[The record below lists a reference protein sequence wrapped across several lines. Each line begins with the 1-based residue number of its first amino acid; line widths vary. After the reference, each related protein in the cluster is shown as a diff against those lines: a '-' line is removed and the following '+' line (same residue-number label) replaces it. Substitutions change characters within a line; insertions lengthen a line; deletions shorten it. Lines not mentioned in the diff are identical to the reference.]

1 MKIISSSHVEFCGFQ
16 GLHMISYQSTTHIV
30 TKEGSSYIRKL
41 CKHFVHK
48 VPVSYT
54 ETTGR
59 AELPTGLCLM
69 QANDSELVFTITAD
83 TTEGIAKA
91 EDVVVRHLVQFAF
104 REQLVINWHRETM
117 QTAAIY

>member
-1 MKIISSSHVEFCGFQ
+1 
-16 GLHMISYQSTTHIV
+16 MISYQSTTHIV

-69 QANDSELVFTITAD
+69 QANENELAFTITAD
-83 TTEGIAKA
+83 SEENIAKA

-104 REQLVINWHRETM
+104 REELVINWQRE
-117 QTAAIY
+117 QLVN

>member
-1 MKIISSSHVEFCGFQ
+1 
-16 GLHMISYQSTTHIV
+16 MISYQSTTHIV

-41 CKHFVHK
+41 CRHFVHK

-59 AELPTGLCLM
+59 AELPSGLCLM
-69 QANDSELVFTITAD
+69 QANENELQFHISASSVEA
-83 TTEGIAKA
+83 IAKA

-104 REQLVINWHRETM
+104 REELIINWHRETL
-117 QTAAIY
+117 QTADVY